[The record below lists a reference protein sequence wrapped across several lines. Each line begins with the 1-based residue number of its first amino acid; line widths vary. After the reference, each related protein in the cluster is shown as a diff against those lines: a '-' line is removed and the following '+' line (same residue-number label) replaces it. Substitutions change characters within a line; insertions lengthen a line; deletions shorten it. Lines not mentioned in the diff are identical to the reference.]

1 MIPPVKISGVSEEPG
16 LAPAR
21 NMGAA
26 YGLLLFRYREEE
38 IWLEFRA
45 GVRFATAL

>member
-1 MIPPVKISGVSEEPG
+1 MIPPVKISGVSEEPC

-26 YGLLLFRYREEE
+26 YGQLLLRFQEEK

-45 GVRFATAL
+45 DARFAIAL